1 MSQLKPMIIVL
12 LMLTSAL
19 AGCAGTDGAEGIPGP
34 QGETGEQGPQGI
46 QGETGSAGADGQNG
60 ADGMDV
66 NESRIAQ
73 LEAELA
79 SKDATIA
86 ILLGNISDMEEELEA
101 VDDVIEMYYM
111 MFVQI
116 QNDMNDLES
125 NLMDEINW
133 ANDTVN
139 WAYMD
144 LSNADLSNA
153 NLRYAILYDADLTGA
168 DLTAVYWDDTTCP
181 DGTNSDDNGD
191 TCENN
196 L

>member
-19 AGCAGTDGAEGIPGP
+19 AGCIGTDGAEGIPGP

-60 ADGMDV
+60 ANGMDGQDGMDV

-125 NLMDEINW
+125 NLMHEINW
-133 ANDTVN
+133 VNNTVD
-139 WAYMD
+139 WSYMN
-144 LSNADLSNA
+144 LS
-153 NLRYAILYDADLTGA
+153 GA
-168 DLTAVYWDDTTCP
+168 DLHGALLGGADLNGVTWYNTTCP
-181 DGTNSDDNGD
+181 DGTNSVDNGD